1 MTSSTSSLT
10 APASPGAPYSEEIL
24 SFPCAGEILPAVLA
38 RPAGLCRGGVLLIV
52 GGPQYRVGS
61 HRQFLLLSRR
71 LAAEGY
77 AVLRFDYRGMGDA
90 SGDLHNFEQ
99 VNPDIRAALDAFA
112 QACPSL
118 GAGSFQ
124 LWGLCDA
131 ASAALMYLHAEA
143 DARVGGLVLL
153 NPWVRSVTSQA
164 RAQVKHYYAQKLFD
178 KAFWL
183 KLLRGEV
190 AVFGAVAGF
199 VKTWLASRRAAPAAG
214 AAGKHT
220 PALSFQT
227 QMAKGWARGL
237 PKLLI
242 LSGHDL
248 TAREF
253 IEYAGTDAAWQGL
266 LARPEVERHDL
277 ADADHTFSNAEARRQ
292 VENLTLSWLQRT
304 VG

>member
-1 MTSSTSSLT
+1 V
-10 APASPGAPYSEEIL
+10 GA
-24 SFPCAGEILPAVLA
+24 
-38 RPAGLCRGGVLLIV
+38 
-52 GGPQYRVGS
+52 
-61 HRQFLLLSRR
+61 
-71 LAAEGY
+71 
-77 AVLRFDYRGMGDA
+77 
-90 SGDLHNFEQ
+90 
-99 VNPDIRAALDAFA
+99 
-112 QACPSL
+112 
-118 GAGSFQ
+118 
-124 LWGLCDA
+124 
-131 ASAALMYLHAEA
+131 
-143 DARVGGLVLL
+143 LVLL

-178 KAFWL
+178 KAFWF

-214 AAGKHT
+214 ASGQQA
-220 PALSFQT
+220 PALNFQT
-227 QMAKGWARGL
+227 QMARGWARDL

-253 IEYAGTDAAWQGL
+253 IEYAGSDAAWQGL